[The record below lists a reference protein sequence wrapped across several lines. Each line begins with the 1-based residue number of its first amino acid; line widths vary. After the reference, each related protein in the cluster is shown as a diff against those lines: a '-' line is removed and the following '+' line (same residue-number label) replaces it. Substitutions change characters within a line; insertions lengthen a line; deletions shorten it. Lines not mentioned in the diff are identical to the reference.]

1 MAKVCLYVTKDIRE
15 FAKNFPEETPLIIAN
30 ILSLYMEDNDIQDMN
45 FIPSVKEF
53 EEYIKEL
60 RGSAEGQEYRTFDL
74 GSHFKELTT
83 EYNMRWISKVGA
95 QLGIKTETKD
105 DRYLVFSGDY
115 AKPESYRLFHSLLYD
130 TVFANSDLQRGGAQ
144 ERLDAYLSWENIQK
158 RDGKVEN
165 LKAFSKAIAYAKLTI
180 RQDVDTRTLMAKQ
193 YAAMT
198 KISPKTVK
206 SLEEGMASWFSD
218 FWTNSYNAFLAD
230 SQSKLMELMLVE
242 NPTPEQQE
250 QIAELERNCDV
261 TREEYL
267 RVVTP
272 NTIFSQIKTRFEE
285 YKSAEQSNLKT
296 RLINDFNLPASKV
309 TNKYAE
315 DIRKLATVA
324 LECFDLL
331 CEETAPLV
339 EQKELIFLKSTYGTI
354 SMLEEP
360 EATVSEDP
368 EGNFDDDD
376 RQMENFKENWQYE
389 YDTVSVYSKLPV
401 QLRSLLSNCP
411 FKNRRGGQS
420 YTILRTVK
428 TLPINTVIPVL
439 LEGMHGIQ
447 TSKDV
452 IPVLQ
457 SMYAKNPWI
466 DTLITRLSNDSQ
478 LLTMFFINM
487 KKAQMTYGITRSD
500 ESAQTSGSYDYEG
513 FVSMDI
519 INRANKKES
528 AGKEAIARLQSHNP
542 VTDRSVFN
550 SDGKINKTNI
560 NTRFLEITE
569 LSNRIGDI
577 NDEEVTVNDSKRIEN
592 ILSSNPDTVKT
603 VTGALQAAGFVL
615 SEKEVKTCILSPY
628 ALDNGV
634 YKNNLAY
641 LLHSL
646 DSLYSALKDN
656 THINSA
662 DDIVSELPSEIN
674 ALSAALVQPD
684 TTTVEKSVRQNG
696 KTRYTYV
703 LPSDLDNIIEG
714 LKGEQ
719 FSGIRGSKV
728 IERVNKTQLEYIRE
742 KYLQDYY
749 YFSPETGY
757 RSLWLEDMMGEN
769 GTIKTIDYVNILDH
783 TDDKGKTTEPDS
795 WDRTLR
801 ASMHYSMYRRINT
814 YNNTAERWYPI
825 PVPSDV
831 QTARYIKFTSYEHDD
846 LVRGYTLLIEQEI
859 ERILRTDSLRN
870 MPEVYVANKNKFC
883 MLPILNDY
891 NGRSARETA
900 DYLSSLAQTDKA
912 AYKQELKDM
921 AEYVLNHEKE
931 TYVKEN
937 WQFINTELLPG
948 KYSQEELIA
957 LLSGNQENDA
967 VALRE
972 YIENSAY
979 AQSQM
984 IELFIGDPAYFKSYT
999 DLQKRFKQII
1009 VPKTPVDPFNK
1020 DANPNQEEELHEKA
1034 MYIADITAASNSIED
1049 IKKLHAQ
1056 KLAEGKI
1063 SQEEYDAV
1071 VNSFSNI
1078 TYTDGQAFR
1087 TPKGLKK
1094 LLYMQGVMRKNDAL
1108 DQALDSIFESVGKNK
1123 PINKAA
1129 LDVISKVGQSFV
1141 IKPFPSGLLT
1151 VDAGNGITKLMP
1163 IQHKCSEQLLT
1174 AALSCAAMTT
1184 GQSPVLN
1191 AMAKFADKN
1200 DVDVFIFNS
1209 GVKEG
1214 NNGYFEIENAETSG
1228 YTSTLNI
1235 TQNASGRLGNT
1246 DAIDELQYK
1255 LAQEQLLRGENVE
1268 EATRIL
1274 VNLRERK
1281 QQQMQLMFNN
1291 ALANINAKATVEQAS
1306 GSWEGDREY
1315 SFVIKLEADTETDYA
1330 DAIEAATY
1338 IAESLKQWAFLEN
1351 HEINKSEIP
1360 NDADYLKGD
1369 ISRSITLTLPDSYF
1383 ENENR
1388 EKVIAELQELIST
1401 FEKDSRKQTEQK
1413 DIFDYTISGNSIT
1426 FVFPASRYAEQ
1437 GRFGDITNVEQALE
1451 KYEKEYESWAETI
1464 NKQLYEY
1471 FTSRKIDCDRREA
1484 TQKVSVHTPDKG
1496 SGENGKEWSYQ
1507 SDRNSRLQRLSAR
1520 DIQRI
1525 KEETVKIATGEAVA
1539 RRKKNTEKVAYDVGK
1554 EERILRDLNSAAA
1567 RRFNSPIHSIPYS
1580 MYGTV
1585 SSVPEH
1591 GVDKTINIGTQL
1603 QKIIAEDI
1611 PENATFSFEGR
1622 NDVSKKEILAAYNA
1636 LYTEKIMR
1644 AYKDIT
1650 GTFADKYVLSMRL
1663 QEAVKNSSRGSEVL
1677 QRAFMLDEND
1687 NFIIPLGDLSTITL
1701 SSEFLNSIIRKA
1713 VTKVE
1718 VPGGQL
1724 VQMSVFGLK
1733 DKLSLEFYRDKEGNP
1748 TALKAVQ
1755 CYLSAYSKTL
1765 MEAYMDDNGYIN
1777 PDHLP
1782 EDLKKAIGCRIPTA
1796 GKNFIVPLKVVGF
1809 LPGIMPTTIVLPAD
1823 IVALSD
1829 SDFDV
1834 DKVPTILP
1842 SINRYNIKK
1851 ARHDYNNLPEV
1862 KQARKE
1868 ENEEYRN
1875 GLASGSLKTT
1885 TPPSFYKWY
1894 NENKEKYKA
1903 GDGTVEYAGG
1913 KIKNLSKL
1921 STDALNNKLLECM
1934 YAMATSPAVAEQI
1947 VNSGDTG
1954 PALRAA
1960 EKVKGALELSSE
1972 VLSPASISTLI
1983 TQQDRNNVG
1992 KNMISV
1998 FAVANAFHAIIEHLA
2013 DNDAK
2018 TDFAIKEE
2026 YRFTI
2031 NGYSNL
2037 SMTKTRDRKG
2047 NLISKNIG
2055 ACLNAAADNAKNPLL
2070 YYLNFGKNTA
2080 NAASLLLHLGYTIED
2095 AGMFLNIPAIQD
2107 YLKNGGDPDYVNG
2120 YSQDE
2125 RVLPGDLSK
2134 MVEAIKYGNPLTSN
2148 DKEKQTEFMQY
2159 NATALGIFKL
2169 LQKGI
2174 GQDMFNLG
2182 MLTRNDSGSS
2192 APHGPLENNIA
2203 RILKY
2208 KQYMEQNPDE
2218 YYFDGWQRLFST
2230 SPNYVEAVRNSSIP
2244 IAQALTS
2251 YGTFGAY
2258 EQLSKLYP
2266 GLDADD
2272 FLDTML
2278 TMLNRF
2284 YGGYITPQNVK
2295 SILYDMYAY
2304 MHSTLRSFRKGS
2316 RTTEE
2321 TRHWYLSDKDGED
2334 NFINNAKALLNK
2346 YPALNDLSFI
2356 RHLVF
2361 GNKAE
2366 DSPFVD
2372 LSFEGQLVK
2381 DVRDQLSRDWT
2392 QLFYSDNPE
2401 IRAFAQDLYVYS
2413 FFRNG
2418 LQFTNGSF
2426 AHLAPTEARTE
2437 LPGYTTELQRI
2448 MDDGGNV
2455 AAIDGNNFITQ
2466 YLRNHLRDKT
2476 VCWSLKRGYYPYIG
2490 KNREILDRFKVAE
2503 GTEEGDYLRKRAE
2516 GKGCFK
2522 GYYNGQEVFYIAV
2535 KQADGTYEWVRT
2547 TPLGWGWKASEYN
2560 NSVEAF
2566 YLESVYDQDRVKNSL
2581 SKKTNNSAIP
2591 VSNDAP
2597 SELSSMSMD
2606 ELEEL
2611 EALNTDD
2618 TMDATSAPSSSPA
2631 TTTHTSNSKK
2641 EPVQIAVLTNRGY
2654 QKGEPQ
2660 RHPDIDYIFTEN
2672 AEAFAASHKSKWS
2685 DTKFGPYNGAIK
2697 TNVSDVGGKN
2707 QAGIRTDVQGN
2718 VTKNAYGIIVKKY
2731 QHAADGSFVRGEG
2744 QWKDTVDDFATFI
2757 EMNDYQMSR
2766 IQSSPNKKKLFPA
2779 SFATGK
2785 SALPKSFASWLKNE
2799 LFTRFHLVYDIVE
2812 NTMPGYSG
2820 YGLIF
2825 KENKNV
2831 QSTSESP
2838 LKSNTD
2844 WKDATGQKPC

>member
-30 ILSLYMEDNDIQDMN
+30 ILSLYMEDNDIHDMN

-83 EYNMRWISKVGA
+83 EYNMRWINKVGA

-115 AKPESYRLFHSLLYD
+115 TKPESYRLFHSLLYD
-130 TVFANSDLQRGGAQ
+130 TVFANSELQRGGAQ

-230 SQSKLMELMLVE
+230 NQSKLMELMLKE

-250 QIAELERNCDV
+250 QIAELERNCDIA
-261 TREEYL
+261 REEYL
-267 RVVTP
+267 RITTP
-272 NTIFSQIKTRFEE
+272 NTIFNQIKKRFEE
-285 YKSAEQSNLKT
+285 YKGAEQSDLKA

-331 CEETAPLV
+331 CEETAPLI
-339 EQKELIFLKSTYGTI
+339 EQKELIFLKSAYGTI

-389 YDTVSVYSKLPV
+389 YDTVSVYSKLPI

-487 KKAQMTYGITRSD
+487 KKAQMTYGITRNE

-513 FVSMDI
+513 FISMDI

-550 SDGKINKTNI
+550 SDGKINKTNV
-560 NTRFLEITE
+560 NTRFREITE
-569 LSNRIGDI
+569 LINRIGDI

-592 ILSSNPDTVKT
+592 ILNSNPDTVKT
-603 VTGALQAAGFVL
+603 VTGALQATGFVL

-646 DSLYSALKDN
+646 DNLYSALKDN

-846 LVRGYTLLIEQEI
+846 IVRGYTLLIEQEI

-900 DYLSSLAQTDKA
+900 EYLSSLAQTDKA

-921 AEYVLNHEKE
+921 AEYILNHEKE

-1020 DANPNQEEELHEKA
+1020 DANPSQEEELQEKA

-1049 IKKLHAQ
+1049 IKKLHAK

-1063 SQEEYDAV
+1063 LQEEYDAV
-1071 VNSFSNI
+1071 VKSFSNI
-1078 TYTDGQAFR
+1078 TYTDGQAYR

-1108 DQALDSIFESVGKNK
+1108 DQALDSLFESVGKNK

-1129 LDVISKVGQSFV
+1129 LDVISKAGQSFV
-1141 IKPFPSGLLT
+1141 IKPFTSGLLT

-1174 AALSCAAMTT
+1174 AALSCTSLT
-1184 GQSPVLN
+1184 LGQSPVLK
-1191 AMAKFADKN
+1191 AMAKFADEN
-1200 DVDVFIFNS
+1200 DIDVFIFNS

-1214 NNGYFEIENAETSG
+1214 NNGYAIVNETKVDESPYTEYTDEDLYKALENGEIQIERLLGATQQGKYGILEKAEAILEGRNVVSNETELVRGFGNKVSESKQRRKNGVEQEDVLEEWAKDEGLWLNDLDSNNSLRNYLNNTYEELRDISGSESIIFRKDSKTLVKEISLSHSDDNPRMLLDRLVWHNRLFPETAYTVLGFGRDESGHFKIIAEQPYVRGTNATAEEIKEWVQHDFNQIPGTSLWVSKNG
-1228 YTSTLNI
+1228 
-1235 TQNASGRLGNT
+1235 
-1246 DAIDELQYK
+1246 ELQLTDLSPLNVLK
-1255 LAQEQLLRGENVE
+1255 GEN
-1268 EATRIL
+1268 
-1274 VNLRERK
+1274 
-1281 QQQMQLMFNN
+1281 
-1291 ALANINAKATVEQAS
+1291 
-1306 GSWEGDREY
+1306 GG
-1315 SFVIKLEADTETDYA
+1315 
-1330 DAIEAATY
+1330 
-1338 IAESLKQWAFLEN
+1338 
-1351 HEINKSEIP
+1351 
-1360 NDADYLKGD
+1360 
-1369 ISRSITLTLPDSYF
+1369 
-1383 ENENR
+1383 
-1388 EKVIAELQELIST
+1388 
-1401 FEKDSRKQTEQK
+1401 
-1413 DIFDYTISGNSIT
+1413 
-1426 FVFPASRYAEQ
+1426 
-1437 GRFGDITNVEQALE
+1437 
-1451 KYEKEYESWAETI
+1451 
-1464 NKQLYEY
+1464 LYV
-1471 FTSRKIDCDRREA
+1471 IDCDIELANKNAGVLRKSNSVAIQKNAEA
-1484 TQKVSVHTPDKG
+1484 SLAD
-1496 SGENGKEWSYQ
+1496 
-1507 SDRNSRLQRLSAR
+1507 A
-1520 DIQRI
+1520 
-1525 KEETVKIATGEAVA
+1525 
-1539 RRKKNTEKVAYDVGK
+1539 KNA
-1554 EERILRDLNSAAA
+1554 
-1567 RRFNSPIHSIPYS
+1567 IHFIPYS

-1611 PENATFSFEGR
+1611 PEDATFSFEGR

-1748 TALKAVQ
+1748 IALKAVQ

-1851 ARHDYNNLPEV
+1851 ARYDYNNLPEV

-1868 ENEEYRN
+1868 EKDEYRN
-1875 GLASGSLKTT
+1875 GLVSGSLKTT

-1903 GDGTVEYAGG
+1903 GDGAVEYAGG

-1934 YAMATSPAVAEQI
+1934 YAMATSSAVAEQI

-2013 DNDAK
+2013 DNDSK

-2134 MVEAIKYGNPLTSN
+2134 MVEAIKYGNPLTIN
-2148 DKEKQTEFMQY
+2148 DKEKQAEFMQY
-2159 NATALGIFKL
+2159 NATALGLFKL

-2230 SPNYVEAVRNSSIP
+2230 SPNYAEAVRNSSIP

-2334 NFINNAKALLNK
+2334 NFINGAKALLNK
-2346 YPALNDLSFI
+2346 YPSLNDLSFI

-2476 VCWSLKRGYYPYIG
+2476 VCWGLKRGYYPYIG
-2490 KNREILDRFKVAE
+2490 KNREILDRFKVEE
-2503 GTEEGDYLRKRAE
+2503 GTEEGDFLRKRAE

-2566 YLESVYDQDRVKNSL
+2566 YLESVYDQDRVKNSF

-2591 VSNDAP
+2591 VSSDAP

-2611 EALNTDD
+2611 QAISTDG
-2618 TMDATSAPSSSPA
+2618 TMDNPSSSPV
-2631 TTTHTSNSKK
+2631 TTTHTSNSK
-2641 EPVQIAVLTNRGY
+2641 
-2654 QKGEPQ
+2654 
-2660 RHPDIDYIFTEN
+2660 
-2672 AEAFAASHKSKWS
+2672 
-2685 DTKFGPYNGAIK
+2685 
-2697 TNVSDVGGKN
+2697 NV
-2707 QAGIRTDVQGN
+2707 R
-2718 VTKNAYGIIVKKY
+2718 
-2731 QHAADGSFVRGEG
+2731 
-2744 QWKDTVDDFATFI
+2744 
-2757 EMNDYQMSR
+2757 
-2766 IQSSPNKKKLFPA
+2766 
-2779 SFATGK
+2779 
-2785 SALPKSFASWLKNE
+2785 SA
-2799 LFTRFHLVYDIVE
+2799 
-2812 NTMPGYSG
+2812 
-2820 YGLIF
+2820 
-2825 KENKNV
+2825 
-2831 QSTSESP
+2831 SESP